1 MHKLEGWGLFRGKN
15 DRIQFFGWI
24 LDHPDIPDGPMT
36 TSFVETFDEAS
47 QVVQTRNSTYRLG
60 ARNKKFQQWRAEHGL
75 PEVIRFD
82 ASNVHNLAV
91 PGLET
96 IYDGH
101 SSFILESAE
110 EWLTKSDWDE
120 VHPGVP
126 MSWLHE
132 SQQEAFLRAVSRRT
146 AERIRESV

>member
-1 MHKLEGWGLFRGKN
+1 MYKLEGWGIFRAKN
-15 DRIQFFGWI
+15 EKIQFFGWI

-47 QVVQTRNSTYRLG
+47 QVVHTRNSTYRLG
-60 ARNKKFQQWRAEHGL
+60 ARNKLFQQWRTERGL

-82 ASNVHNLAV
+82 ASNVHNVTL

-101 SSFILESAE
+101 SSSILESAE
-110 EWLTKSDWDE
+110 KWLTKSDWNE
-120 VHPGVP
+120 LYPGVP
-126 MSWLHE
+126 MSWLRE
-132 SQQEAFLRAVSRRT
+132 SQHEAFLRAVSRRT